1 MEELLRYF
9 LGCIGSNDY
18 EITAEKK
25 GHLFTRFVVY
35 VYFKAF
41 NTSTCSFIL
50 YDYDI
55 KIIEH
60 LNDEHPTE
68 GVSNLLTKIYQA
80 LAQNNEN
87 Y

>member
-1 MEELLRYF
+1 MEELLRYL
-9 LGCIGSNDY
+9 LGCFGSNDY
-18 EITAEKK
+18 EITGEKK
-25 GHLFTRFVVY
+25 SDGLTRFVVY

-55 KIIEH
+55 KIIEQ

-80 LAQNNEN
+80 LEEC
-87 Y
+87 